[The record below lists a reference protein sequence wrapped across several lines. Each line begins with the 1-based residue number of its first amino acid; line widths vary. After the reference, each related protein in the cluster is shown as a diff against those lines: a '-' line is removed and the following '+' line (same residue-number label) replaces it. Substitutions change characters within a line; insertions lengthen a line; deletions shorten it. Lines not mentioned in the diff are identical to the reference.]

1 MAQRILIVEDDRSI
15 LRGLE
20 MNFQLEGFKTC
31 TAADGAAALKLSE
44 EFKLDL
50 VVLDIMLPKM
60 NGFEVLR
67 ELRRTGSDIPIIL
80 LSAKSAEMDVVMGL
94 DLGADDYVTKPF
106 NIGELIARV
115 KAHLRRRAPAEI
127 SRFGDVEI
135 DWTGHRVSRN
145 GDLVELTQREFNLL
159 RFLVEREGKA
169 LTREVILAGVWGRN
183 YFGTD
188 RTVDNFITRLRQKL
202 DESNAPRHF
211 MTVRGVGYRFVGDDT
226 EA

>member
-1 MAQRILIVEDDRSI
+1 MPQRILIVEDDRSI

-20 MNFQLEGFKTC
+20 LNFQLEGFETC
-31 TAADGAAALKLSE
+31 TAPDGVTALQIAGE
-44 EFKLDL
+44 IRLDI

-60 NGFEVLR
+60 NGFEVLE
-67 ELRRTGSDIPIIL
+67 ELRRTGCDIPIIM

-115 KAHLRRRAPAEI
+115 KAHLRRRAPDEVSTFSDIEI
-127 SRFGDVEI
+127 NWS
-135 DWTGHRVSRN
+135 GHSVLRGGEPV
-145 GDLVELTQREFNLL
+145 DLTQREFNLL

-169 LTREVILAGVWGRN
+169 LTREIILAGVWGRS

-202 DESNAPRHF
+202 DDSNSPRHF
-211 MTVRGVGYRFVGDDT
+211 VTVRGVGYRFVGDP
-226 EA
+226 AG